1 MKTKSKEMSNLERY
15 AKTVDYIQTNW
26 SALTLSNNAAEILLM
41 EEIAASLAVIADY
54 MTERSKGNE

>member
-26 SALTLSNNAAEILLM
+26 SVMANNAAEILLM
-41 EEIAASLAVIADY
+41 EEIAASLAVIADC
-54 MTERSKGNE
+54 MTERSKENE